1 LVRQLTK
8 KKQEAGVGLGSIQK
22 LYWILTSILIFIV
35 ICYILFFTMVC
46 RILITYASM
55 YNLGGDFIHYY
66 VAALMAARGKII
78 EVYNTP
84 AFQSAIAKYVGY
96 NIYYWVYP
104 PTFLILLLPLTLLPY
119 LPAFFLWISLTL
131 IAYLLVVHHIAPRPI
146 TFLLTLAFPA
156 TFYNVFM
163 GQNGFLTAS
172 FFGAGLVLLE
182 NRPFLG
188 GILLGLISYKP
199 QFAILMAVALIVG
212 RQWRALLGA
221 ASSALGLALI
231 SVALFGAR
239 VWLLFY
245 RNLPLSME
253 FLSSAPRPKM
263 VSLFASILLMKG
275 GPATAWILQG
285 IIMLAAVAVL
295 FWGWRRGAPPLRK
308 ALLVL
313 LTLLFSP
320 HAFYYDLTLLALPLA
335 WIGWQGHTQG
345 WLPGEQT
352 ILTLAWLLPFLMI
365 FRFIEINLNLPLSPL
380 ILLALVILVLRR
392 QYSLVRDQNGVN
404 NSSSPTKLN

>member
-1 LVRQLTK
+1 MGSLVNHENRQET
-8 KKQEAGVGLGSIQK
+8 GVGSSPVRK
-22 LYWILTSILIFIV
+22 LDVILISILIFIV
-35 ICYILFFTMVC
+35 FCYIVFIAMICMIV
-46 RILITYASM
+46 ITYAST

-66 VAALMAARGKII
+66 IAALMAARGNLI

-84 AFQSAIAKYVGY
+84 AFQSAIAKYIGY
-96 NIYYWVYP
+96 NIYYWPYP
-104 PTFLILLLPLTLLPY
+104 PTFLIILLPLSLLPY
-119 LPAFFLWISLTL
+119 LPALFLWISLTL
-131 IAYLLVVHHIAPRPI
+131 IAYLLVVHLIAPRPI

-156 TFYNVFM
+156 TFYNIFM

-172 FFGAGLVLLE
+172 IFGAGLVLLE

-188 GILLGLISYKP
+188 GILFGLLSYKP
-199 QFAILMAVALIVG
+199 QFAILVTVALIFG

-231 SVALFGAR
+231 SVALFGPR
-239 VWLLFY
+239 VWLWFF
-245 RNLPLSME
+245 RNLPVSME
-253 FLSSAPRPKM
+253 FLSSIPRPKM
-263 VSLFASILLMKG
+263 ISTFAAILLMKG
-275 GPATAWILQG
+275 APATAWILQG

-295 FWGWRRGAPPLRK
+295 IWGWRRGAPQLRK

-313 LTLLFSP
+313 LTLLFTP

-335 WIGWQGHTQG
+335 WIGWHGHTHG
-345 WLPGEQT
+345 WLPGEQI

-365 FRFIEINLNLPLSPL
+365 FRILEINVNLPITPL

-392 QYSLVRDQNGVN
+392 QYAFQGYQNGGG
-404 NSSSPTKLN
+404 

>member
-1 LVRQLTK
+1 MGCSPVR
-8 KKQEAGVGLGSIQK
+8 K
-22 LYWILTSILIFIV
+22 LYFILVSILIFII
-35 ICYILFFTMVC
+35 ICYIVFFATVC
-46 RILITYASM
+46 RIVITYAST

-66 VAALMAARGKII
+66 VAALLAARGKIL

-84 AFQSAIAKYVGY
+84 AFQSAIAKYIGP
-96 NIYYWVYP
+96 NIYYWPYP
-104 PTFLILLLPLTLLPY
+104 PTFLIILLPLSLLPY
-119 LPAFFLWISLTL
+119 LPALFLWVTLTL
-131 IAYLLVVHHIAPRPI
+131 IAYLLVVHHIAPRPL

-156 TFYNVFM
+156 TFYNIFT
-163 GQNGFLTAS
+163 GQNGFLTAG
-172 FFGAGLVLLE
+172 FFGAGLILLE

-199 QFAILMAVALIVG
+199 QFAILVTLALIFG

-221 ASSALGLALI
+221 VSAALGLALI
-231 SVALFGAR
+231 SVGLFGPR
-239 VWLLFY
+239 VWLWFS
-245 RNLPLSME
+245 RNLPVSLE

-263 VSLFASILLMKG
+263 VSLFAAILLMRG
-275 GPATAWILQG
+275 EAATAWILQG

-335 WIGWQGHTQG
+335 WIGWQGHTHG
-345 WLPGEQT
+345 WLPGEQI
-352 ILTLAWLLPFLMI
+352 ILALAWLLPFLMI
-365 FRFIEINLNLPLSPL
+365 FRIIEINLNLPLTPL

-392 QYSLVRDQNGVN
+392 QSAFPGYPQGGG
-404 NSSSPTKLN
+404 